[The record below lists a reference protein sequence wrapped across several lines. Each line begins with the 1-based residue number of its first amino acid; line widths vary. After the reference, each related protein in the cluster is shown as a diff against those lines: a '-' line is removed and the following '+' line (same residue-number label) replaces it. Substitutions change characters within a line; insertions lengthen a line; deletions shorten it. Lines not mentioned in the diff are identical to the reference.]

1 MSGDQ
6 LFFGGI
12 GMGLAIGGTG
22 IIQAFGL
29 VLAASICLT
38 FIFFQKDTPHD

>member
-22 IIQAFGL
+22 PIQILGL
-29 VLAASICLT
+29 LIAGGICL
-38 FIFFQKDTPHD
+38 HYVLSGARHG